1 MIPVDWSPVDENRHK
16 PREKSEDKFVEPI
29 HACYQVFHQGVCKH
43 LARAVP
49 SLLIASKSLTRL
61 PQSRESGSITAF
73 AMAGEIWQE
82 PLVPDIHRANRL
94 YNPYI

>member
-1 MIPVDWSPVDENRHK
+1 VDENRHK
-16 PREKSEDKFVEPI
+16 PREKSKDKFVEPI
-29 HACYQVFHQGVCKH
+29 HARYQVFHQGVCEH

-73 AMAGEIWQE
+73 AITEEIGQE